1 MYPSRQDSG
10 YLRPLTL
17 PPPLTTFYGR
27 NKQCQT
33 QAPHHPPPP
42 SLLYLVVQRVRSSLS
57 VRQSVAQVGLPL
69 CSTPWPVLPSRCRTM
84 QAP

>member
-33 QAPHHPPPP
+33 QASHHPPPP
-42 SLLYLVVQRVRSSLS
+42 SLLFLVVRWVRCSFSIQRS
-57 VRQSVAQVGLPL
+57 VLQVGPLL
-69 CSTPWPVLPSRCRTM
+69 CSTPWPVPAIRCRTM